1 MSATKEAFIRMREE
15 EAQDTHLDDEYRYNE
30 WMARL
35 DQKKNHTSNSAI
47 EVLDDLF
54 VTFGKIYCP
63 HIKENKE

>member
-1 MSATKEAFIRMREE
+1 MSATKEAFIEMRQAET
-15 EAQDTHLDDEYRYNE
+15 QDIHLDDEYRYNE

-35 DQKKNHTSNSAI
+35 DQKKSHNSNSAV

-63 HIKENKE
+63 HIKNNKE